1 MMVAASHITK
11 SYGSLPVLRDFSM
24 SVRRGEV
31 VCVTGASGSGKTT
44 LLQVLGTLLPPD
56 AGSVVIDGV
65 DVSGLSSAALSR
77 FRNRKIGFVF
87 QDSKLLPE
95 FTAWENILLPAAIAF
110 GKSLHRTPFS
120 PADHTNHSSDH
131 TNLPSGLTNLPSDH
145 TNLPS
150 DHTNLSSDHTQ
161 DALGAQSSR
170 PQDTLGDTA
179 VKQSC
184 LQDVET
190 FQITS
195 FGEAVAWCEELV
207 EECGIRECV
216 GRYPR
221 ELSGGQQQRVAIARA
236 LSLNPPLLLA
246 DEPTGNLDPQTL
258 LNIMQVMMR
267 LQKQCNT
274 TIILSTHNYE
284 LTKYADY
291 NLQLAA

>member
-1 MMVAASHITK
+1 
-11 SYGSLPVLRDFSM
+11 
-24 SVRRGEV
+24 
-31 VCVTGASGSGKTT
+31 
-44 LLQVLGTLLPPD
+44 
-56 AGSVVIDGV
+56 
-65 DVSGLSSAALSR
+65 
-77 FRNRKIGFVF
+77 
-87 QDSKLLPE
+87 LLPE

-110 GKSLHRTPFS
+110 GKSLHRIPFS
-120 PADHTNHSSDH
+120 PADHTQDVLGPRSSS
-131 TNLPSGLTNLPSDH
+131 PAS
-145 TNLPS
+145 
-150 DHTNLSSDHTQ
+150 
-161 DALGAQSSR
+161 LGAQS
-170 PQDTLGDTA
+170 P
-179 VKQSC
+179 C
-184 LQDVET
+184 PQDVET
-190 FQITS
+190 LQITS
-195 FGEAVAWCEELV
+195 FCEAVAWCEELV

-236 LSLNPPLLLA
+236 LILNPPLLLA

>member
-24 SVRRGEV
+24 SVRRGDV

-65 DVSGLSSAALSR
+65 DVSGLSSSALSR

-110 GKSLHRTPFS
+110 GKSLHRIPFS
-120 PADHTNHSSDH
+120 PADHTN
-131 TNLPSGLTNLPSDH
+131 LPSN
-145 TNLPS
+145 
-150 DHTNLSSDHTQ
+150 HTQ
-161 DALGAQSSR
+161 DTLGPRSSSPATLGARSSR
-170 PQDTLGDTA
+170 PQDTLGDAA

-184 LQDVET
+184 PQDVET
-190 FQITS
+190 LQITS

>member
-24 SVRRGEV
+24 SVRRGDV

-56 AGSVVIDGV
+56 GGSVVIDGV
-65 DVSGLSSAALSR
+65 DVSGLSSSALSR

-110 GKSLHRTPFS
+110 GKSLGPQSSCPQNTLGPQSSS
-120 PADHTNHSSDH
+120 PAS
-131 TNLPSGLTNLPSDH
+131 
-145 TNLPS
+145 
-150 DHTNLSSDHTQ
+150 
-161 DALGAQSSR
+161 LGPRSSR
-170 PQDTLGDTA
+170 PQD
-179 VKQSC
+179 
-184 LQDVET
+184 VET
-190 FQITS
+190 LQITS

>member
-11 SYGSLPVLRDFSM
+11 SYGSLPVLHDFSM

-44 LLQVLGTLLPPD
+44 LLQVLGTLLSPD
-56 AGSVVIDGV
+56 SGSVVIDGV
-65 DVSGLSSAALSR
+65 DVSGLSSSALSR

-110 GKSLHRTPFS
+110 GKSLGPRSSS
-120 PADHTNHSSDH
+120 PAS
-131 TNLPSGLTNLPSDH
+131 
-145 TNLPS
+145 
-150 DHTNLSSDHTQ
+150 
-161 DALGAQSSR
+161 LGAQSSR
-170 PQDTLGDTA
+170 PQDTLGPR
-179 VKQSC
+179 SSRP
-184 LQDVET
+184 QDVET
-190 FQITS
+190 LQITS

-207 EECGIRECV
+207 EECGICECV

>member
-44 LLQVLGTLLPPD
+44 LLQVLGTLLRPD
-56 AGSVVIDGV
+56 GGSVVIDGV
-65 DVSGLSSAALSR
+65 DVSGLSSSALSR

-110 GKSLHRTPFS
+110 GKSLGPRSSS
-120 PADHTNHSSDH
+120 PASHLGPRSSS
-131 TNLPSGLTNLPSDH
+131 PAS
-145 TNLPS
+145 
-150 DHTNLSSDHTQ
+150 
-161 DALGAQSSR
+161 LGAQSSR
-170 PQDTLGDTA
+170 
-179 VKQSC
+179 
-184 LQDVET
+184 LQDIET
-190 FQITS
+190 LQITS

>member
-1 MMVAASHITK
+1 M
-11 SYGSLPVLRDFSM
+11 
-24 SVRRGEV
+24 
-31 VCVTGASGSGKTT
+31 TGASGSGKTT
-44 LLQVLGTLLPPD
+44 LLQVLGTLLRPD
-56 AGSVVIDGV
+56 GGSVVIDGV
-65 DVSGLSSAALSR
+65 DVSGLSSSALSR

-110 GKSLHRTPFS
+110 GKSLGPRSSS
-120 PADHTNHSSDH
+120 PASHLGPRSSS
-131 TNLPSGLTNLPSDH
+131 PAS
-145 TNLPS
+145 
-150 DHTNLSSDHTQ
+150 
-161 DALGAQSSR
+161 LGAQSSR
-170 PQDTLGDTA
+170 
-179 VKQSC
+179 
-184 LQDVET
+184 LQDIET
-190 FQITS
+190 LQITS

>member
-24 SVRRGEV
+24 SVRRGDV

-56 AGSVVIDGV
+56 GGSVVIDGV
-65 DVSGLSSAALSR
+65 DVSGLSSSALSR

-110 GKSLHRTPFS
+110 GKSLHRIPFS
-120 PADHTNHSSDH
+120 PA
-131 TNLPSGLTNLPSDH
+131 
-145 TNLPS
+145 

-161 DALGAQSSR
+161 DALGPRSSSPATLGARSSR
-170 PQDTLGDTA
+170 PQDTLGDAA

-184 LQDVET
+184 PQDVET
-190 FQITS
+190 LQITS

>member
-44 LLQVLGTLLPPD
+44 LLQVLGTLLRPD
-56 AGSVVIDGV
+56 GGSVVIDGV

-110 GKSLHRTPFS
+110 GKSLHRIPFS
-120 PADHTNHSSDH
+120 PADHTN
-131 TNLPSGLTNLPSDH
+131 LPSD
-145 TNLPS
+145 L
-150 DHTNLSSDHTQ
+150 TQ
-161 DALGAQSSR
+161 DALGPRSSSPASLEAQS
-170 PQDTLGDTA
+170 P
-179 VKQSC
+179 C

-190 FQITS
+190 LQITS

-207 EECGIRECV
+207 DECGIRECV

>member
-110 GKSLHRTPFS
+110 GKSLGPR
-120 PADHTNHSSDH
+120 
-131 TNLPSGLTNLPSDH
+131 
-145 TNLPS
+145 
-150 DHTNLSSDHTQ
+150 
-161 DALGAQSSR
+161 SSR
-170 PQDTLGDTA
+170 PQDALGD
-179 VKQSC
+179 VVVQRSC
-184 LQDVET
+184 PQDVET
-190 FQITS
+190 LQITS

>member
-56 AGSVVIDGV
+56 GGSVVIDGV

-110 GKSLHRTPFS
+110 GKSLGPRSSS
-120 PADHTNHSSDH
+120 PASLGAQSSS
-131 TNLPSGLTNLPSDH
+131 PAS
-145 TNLPS
+145 
-150 DHTNLSSDHTQ
+150 
-161 DALGAQSSR
+161 LGAQSSR
-170 PQDTLGDTA
+170 QQDTLGPRSSSPA
-179 VKQSC
+179 SLGAQSSC
-184 LQDVET
+184 PQDVET

-195 FGEAVAWCEELV
+195 FGEAVEWCRWLV
-207 EECGIRECV
+207 CECGIDGCV
-216 GRYPR
+216 ERYPR

>member
-56 AGSVVIDGV
+56 GGSVVIDGV

-110 GKSLHRTPFS
+110 GKSLHRIPFS
-120 PADHTNHSSDH
+120 PADHT
-131 TNLPSGLTNLPSDH
+131 
-145 TNLPS
+145 
-150 DHTNLSSDHTQ
+150 Q
-161 DALGAQSSR
+161 DALGPRSSR
-170 PQDTLGDTA
+170 PQDALGPRSSRPQGVLGDA
-179 VKQSC
+179 VVQRSC
-184 LQDVET
+184 SQDVET
-190 FQITS
+190 LQITS

-207 EECGIRECV
+207 DECGIRECV

>member
-1 MMVAASHITK
+1 MVAASHITK

-56 AGSVVIDGV
+56 GGSVVIDGV
-65 DVSGLSSAALSR
+65 DVSGLSSSALSR

-110 GKSLHRTPFS
+110 GKSLHRMPFS
-120 PADHTNHSSDH
+120 PADHTNH
-131 TNLPSGLTNLPSDH
+131 PSDH
-145 TNLPS
+145 TS
-150 DHTNLSSDHTQ
+150 LSSDHTQ
-161 DALGAQSSR
+161 DALGPRSSSPASLGAQLSC
-170 PQDTLGDTA
+170 PQDVLGDA
-179 VKQSC
+179 VVRRSC

-190 FQITS
+190 LQITS
-195 FGEAVAWCEELV
+195 FGEAVEWCEELV

>member
-24 SVRRGEV
+24 SVRRGDV
-31 VCVTGASGSGKTT
+31 VCVTGASGSGKTR

-56 AGSVVIDGV
+56 GGSVVIDGV
-65 DVSGLSSAALSR
+65 DVSGLSSSALSR

-110 GKSLHRTPFS
+110 GKSLGPQSSCPQNTLGPQSSS
-120 PADHTNHSSDH
+120 PAS
-131 TNLPSGLTNLPSDH
+131 
-145 TNLPS
+145 
-150 DHTNLSSDHTQ
+150 
-161 DALGAQSSR
+161 LGPRSSR
-170 PQDTLGDTA
+170 PQD
-179 VKQSC
+179 
-184 LQDVET
+184 VET
-190 FQITS
+190 LQITS

>member
-44 LLQVLGTLLPPD
+44 LLQVLGTLLSPD

-65 DVSGLSSAALSR
+65 DVSGLSSSALSR

-110 GKSLHRTPFS
+110 GKSLHRIPFS
-120 PADHTNHSSDH
+120 PADHT
-131 TNLPSGLTNLPSDH
+131 T
-145 TNLPS
+145 
-150 DHTNLSSDHTQ
+150 LSSDYTQ
-161 DALGAQSSR
+161 DALGPRSSSPASNLGPRSSSPASLGAQLSC
-170 PQDTLGDTA
+170 PQDVLGDTV

-184 LQDVET
+184 PQDVET